1 MPFSVTS
8 TGKIGRYLCYLG
20 SNDLLNKNLHASK
33 ELARRYK
40 ATDVFQR
47 HFLLCLKQRQFLA
60 KLKVFSLCTKT
71 ILPCSNAPLGQGP
84 GGAKAAASVASRSR
98 CSSWSL
104 IRVFYLLSTWK
115 KMNPESLP
123 RNQFCS
129 LAMESAHFLKSP
141 QCNARVLQVKERL
154 SSQFIL
160 ETEKEE
166 SELDLLVIFSLPPKL
181 LDKSEIKYLNSL
193 KLLKNRK
200 DCFLIFRLLLS
211 QK

>member
-1 MPFSVTS
+1 
-8 TGKIGRYLCYLG
+8 
-20 SNDLLNKNLHASK
+20 
-33 ELARRYK
+33 
-40 ATDVFQR
+40 
-47 HFLLCLKQRQFLA
+47 
-60 KLKVFSLCTKT
+60 
-71 ILPCSNAPLGQGP
+71 
-84 GGAKAAASVASRSR
+84 
-98 CSSWSL
+98 
-104 IRVFYLLSTWK
+104 
-115 KMNPESLP
+115 
-123 RNQFCS
+123 
-129 LAMESAHFLKSP
+129 MESAHFLKSP